1 MKYHWFFLPPY
12 RHKVVN
18 PCVLLGLG
26 SHMEE
31 EQEETLLGSHPVY
44 LAPEGYDRLAE
55 ALINMAE
62 HPEAVYGSSKRVRE
76 EEEEGEEYPVLRART
91 EEWVYREAVLRI
103 FLRFLKK
110 NLNQNVLL
118 SFRY

>member
-1 MKYHWFFLPPY
+1 
-12 RHKVVN
+12 
-18 PCVLLGLG
+18 
-26 SHMEE
+26 MEE
-31 EQEETLLGSHPVY
+31 EQEEETLLGSHPVY

-76 EEEEGEEYPVLRART
+76 EEEEGEEYPVLRSRT

-103 FLRFLKK
+103 CLR
-110 NLNQNVLL
+110 
-118 SFRY
+118 